1 MGSRRSRASVL
12 CGQSSHECDDWGTL
26 LPCDFLSIRSYHIG
40 SLLDLPSCHAHHAPA
55 APSVPHRVRSRR
67 TACEL
72 HARGR
77 RAAPDPK
84 RDQPADPAARGIP
97 RPLAVRARASFAAAD
112 DRWRAIRS
120 AGAPSPHAMRGSHAR
135 CDEALRRS
143 RTDDRVLVRCGV
155 AVAHATPARVSRQLS
170 GHQAAADRAR
180 RPRRCRRR
188 SSTWASTTCASRR
201 PPNTPRAACST
212 RKCFPSARQVL
223 AGRTLAAADLANET
237 LLRLEDGQR
246 QWMSWSEWF
255 DQNDIDRQKARPQDI
270 TINSY
275 PQIVQMTILGQA
287 CRSAGAT

>member
-180 RPRRCRRR
+180 RAASMSPAEFDVGVYYVRQQAPAEYTARRLFDEEVFPVCAPGSWPAARSPRPISRTRRC
-188 SSTWASTTCASRR
+188 CASRTGSVSGCR
-201 PPNTPRAACST
+201 GPNGST
-212 RKCFPSARQVL
+212 RTTSTDRRHGRRTSPSTRI
-223 AGRTLAAADLANET
+223 R
-237 LLRLEDGQR
+237 R
-246 QWMSWSEWF
+246 S
-255 DQNDIDRQKARPQDI
+255 
-270 TINSY
+270 
-275 PQIVQMTILGQA
+275 
-287 CRSAGAT
+287 CR